1 MRQTFA
7 QTKIF
12 IWSTYNSK
20 FGSMSKHLVILYES
34 SQTEH
39 TAAKKYSQQQGNVIT
54 RLRIFM
60 RRDCFLK
67 IKRTY

>member
-1 MRQTFA
+1 
-7 QTKIF
+7 
-12 IWSTYNSK
+12 
-20 FGSMSKHLVILYES
+20 MSKHLVALYES

-60 RRDCFLK
+60 RRDCCLK